1 MLFRRVPKLPSRR
14 WGLAYVIP
22 PHQSSSVLQ
31 EGTSQHNHL
40 DKGNLSTIRVVDFLK
55 MHGELQFL
63 SSSSQAPLKGEKTW
77 GLPFSSPGWVEG
89 QGWCA
94 WAALTW
100 GRFAYPKQNYALLLR
115 LCLSV
120 RQRQWHCLGWKS
132 WALQFPLPSWN
143 VCFTSASKVLG
154 HPHEPGFDLVYSAW

>member
-1 MLFRRVPKLPSRR
+1 M
-14 WGLAYVIP
+14 
-22 PHQSSSVLQ
+22 SSLHIRAVQ

-100 GRFAYPKQNYALLLR
+100 GRFAYPQAELCSSAQTVPVCKTTSVTLSGLKELSSAVSLTQLECLLHKCIKSFGSSPWTWFWS
-115 LCLSV
+115 CLFS
-120 RQRQWHCLGWKS
+120 
-132 WALQFPLPSWN
+132 
-143 VCFTSASKVLG
+143 
-154 HPHEPGFDLVYSAW
+154 LVIPVE